1 MVGRKFTQTKLFR
14 ALIVFGILLFFVFF
28 QPRFLMEPLRAI
40 AMTVSLPFQK
50 IFSVVAFEVSDTFYF
65 FSSIGELKSENERL
79 EKEQLRL
86 AIDNAKLKDILK
98 ENEELRTAIGLL
110 PREKFTLRPA
120 QVIGRD
126 ASGLGNWIS
135 IDQGSLQGVEK
146 NMPVIVGAGALVGRV
161 ADVAP
166 SSARIMLISNPDSL
180 INGVALDTEARGIV
194 KGEHGLG
201 LLLDMVL
208 QADTLRSGDSVV
220 TSGLGGDLPE
230 GLLIGTLQEPRF
242 SDDRLFQQA
251 SIASPVKF
259 DKLRYVFIIQN
270 GQKK

>member
-14 ALIVFGILLFFVFF
+14 ACIVFGILLFFAFF
-28 QPRFLMEPLRAI
+28 QPRFLMDPLRAI
-40 AMTVSLPFQK
+40 VMTISLPIQK

-65 FSSIGELKSENERL
+65 FSSIGELKNENERL

-86 AIDNAKLKDILK
+86 VIDNAKLRDILK
-98 ENEELRTAIGLL
+98 ENEELRTELGLL
-110 PREKFTLRPA
+110 PREKFALRPA

-180 INGVALDTEARGIV
+180 VSGVALDTGASGIV

-208 QADTLRSGDSVV
+208 QADTLHAGDSVV

-230 GLLIGTLQEPRF
+230 GLLVGTLQEPRF

-251 SIASPVKF
+251 SVASPVKF
-259 DKLRYVFIIQN
+259 DRLRYVFIIQN